1 MIKKIKN
8 LVLHHLFSEWLENE
22 KNVQNLVN
30 IKLSI
35 QNKQDELRGLT
46 NLLLVSRWTLDSINN
61 NNNKL

>member
-22 KNVQNLVN
+22 KSVQNLVN

-35 QNKQDELRGLT
+35 QNKQDELTGYKPVIGFKVDRTG
-46 NLLLVSRWTLDSINN
+46 
-61 NNNKL
+61 

>member
-8 LVLHHLFSEWLENE
+8 LILHHLFSEWLESE

-35 QNKQDELRGLT
+35 QNKQDELTGYKPVIGF
-46 NLLLVSRWTLDSINN
+46 NLNRIDG
-61 NNNKL
+61 

>member
-35 QNKQDELRGLT
+35 QNKQDELTGYKP
-46 NLLLVSRWTLDSINN
+46 VIGFKQHSING
-61 NNNKL
+61 

>member
-8 LVLHHLFSEWLENE
+8 YVLHHLFSEWLENE

-35 QNKQDELRGLT
+35 QNKQDELTGYKP
-46 NLLLVSRWTLDSINN
+46 VIGV
-61 NNNKL
+61 KLHSVNG